1 MKIKLT
7 VGGMPSG
14 ATDVLLTAD
23 VTATI
28 GEIARNI
35 VLGHPDDSPL
45 RTIARGNLQ
54 PLALRAWYPNNPA
67 SYVLDPLAT
76 LSDAGLQ
83 SGCTVEVIA
92 LTGIQPG
99 DIPLYRREATGWIAA
114 GPQAGSEF
122 DLVEGKNYI
131 GRGRGCRIQL
141 QDPTVSRR
149 HAAVDIGAAM
159 TVTDL
164 NSSNGVLVDGV
175 QADHA
180 KIQNGSTITIG
191 DTEIVITRRPFN
203 PSEARPTAPSTFVD
217 FVRSPR
223 VDTHY
228 LAKKIAAPVPPR
240 RGEPN
245 KFPIIAIIAPLAMGV
260 VLFATSG
267 SPLSL
272 IFVALSPVIMISTYI
287 DNRVTGRRKLREGV
301 KQFNTALSALEAK
314 ITAERELELA
324 SRTIESPSTLD
335 AYQAMVSRGP
345 MLWARRP
352 EHQTF
357 LEVRLGLGQQQSRVG
372 IDIPAR
378 NDAGEEFWGLLD
390 TLVDA
395 SKSITPVPVLE
406 KFDRAGNIG
415 VAGNRLASDG
425 VLRSLVIQLCG
436 MHSPADLVIACF
448 AEPDNHEDWHWLKW
462 LPHVGSVYSPL
473 TSSHLAGD
481 RATSAQLIAQLE
493 GVLESRQAARTASGG
508 VIRSHLSEDN
518 SIDDLH
524 GRAVQ
529 NLPVIPTIVVVV
541 TSDSQIDRGRLV
553 TLADQGPDVGIHLIW
568 HAEDVSELPAV
579 CRTFLDVQTRSTGI
593 VGFVRTGTRV
603 ALDPVESLPMAEAA
617 AAARGLSP
625 VLDSGAP
632 VLDES
637 DLPNSVSYQDLR
649 PENVI
654 GSADDVATLWDKN
667 QSLTSRWSTQPP
679 REAAKLSA
687 IIGQGVTGALRLDL
701 RESGPHALVGG
712 TTGSGKSEF
721 LQTWIMGLA
730 SEYSP
735 DRVNFLLVDYKG
747 GAAFA
752 ECADLPHTV
761 GLVTDLNTHLV
772 RRALTSLRA
781 ELHYRET
788 LLNEKGAKDLVALE
802 RRADPDAPP
811 SLVIVI
817 DEFAALV
824 GEVPEFVDGVVDV
837 AQRGRSLG
845 LHLVL
850 ATQRP
855 AGVIKDN
862 LRANT
867 PLRIALRVADESDSH
882 DVIGVKDAAGFDAS
896 TPGRG
901 AAKLGPG
908 KLIHFQTGYLGGRS
922 QTSAPMPDID
932 IADFPFE
939 VRDSWASG
947 GEGPTARKSGKRDIE
962 TMLHSIQN
970 AAKRLRLATP
980 RKPWLGQLL
989 DIIDL
994 ESLPEARSGL
1004 VTLGLQ
1010 DEPERQRQTPFLFDP
1025 DSQGNLSLLGTSGS
1039 GKSCALRTLAVSAS
1053 RTAANL
1059 PVQIYAI
1066 DFAGGALSA
1075 LAGLPTVGSVVLG
1088 DDGERV
1094 QRLIRQLSDIANE
1107 RAARYS
1113 AVAASTLSEYRANS
1127 GNAYE
1132 PRIFVLIDGMAN
1144 FRNEYEY
1151 RHGDGT
1157 FPSLVKLV
1165 SVGRQLGIHFA
1176 VTADRPG
1183 VIPSNISGNI
1193 QQNIVLRM
1201 ASQSDYGIVGA
1212 PADIFE
1218 DAHAGRA
1225 FANGNEVHLAV
1236 VAGSSS
1242 LADQVATIEKL
1253 AETLRSLEVTPAPP
1267 IERLAD
1273 SIDLSTLP
1281 ERAGDRPVIGIAD
1294 EDLLAVGI
1302 APEGL
1307 LVVTGPFRSGKTT
1320 AIKTIIQSVAR
1331 STENVDTVLIS
1342 PKTFSELREF
1352 GNWTSTA
1359 LGAVDVEPFARELVV
1374 SLSDGK
1380 GSWPK
1385 KGALGFIVVEGA
1397 GDFEGSTAEG
1407 AVAALIKAARKANVL
1422 IVVETDLATGP
1433 AAWQIYSELKTARAG
1448 IVLQPEETDGV
1459 SLFRV
1464 SFPRGTR
1471 SEFPEGRGYLVE
1483 AGRAIKVQIALPDQP
1498 PARTTSP

>member
-7 VGGMPSG
+7 VSGMPSG
-14 ATDVLLTAD
+14 DTDVLLTAD

-45 RTIARGNLQ
+45 RTIARGNLK
-54 PLALRAWYPNNPA
+54 PLALRAWYPNNPQ

-83 SGCTVEVIA
+83 SGCAVEVIA
-92 LTGIQPG
+92 MTDLQA
-99 DIPLYRREATGWIAA
+99 DDVPLYRRAAMARISA

-122 DLVEGKNYI
+122 DLVVGKNYI

-141 QDPTVSRR
+141 EDPTVSRR
-149 HAAVDIGAAM
+149 HAALDIRAGM
-159 TVTDL
+159 SITDL
-164 NSSNGVLVDGV
+164 NSENGVLVDGV
-175 QADHA
+175 KVDTA
-180 KIQNGSTITIG
+180 KVEDGSTITIG
-191 DTEIVITRRPFN
+191 DTEIAITRRGIGLGEPELKV
-203 PSEARPTAPSTFVD
+203 PSAFVE

-223 VDTHY
+223 VDAHY
-228 LAKKIAAPVPPR
+228 LSKKIAAPVPPR

-245 KFPIIAIIAPLAMGV
+245 KFPILAIIAPLAMGV
-260 VLFATSG
+260 VLFSVSHSA
-267 SPLSL
+267 LSL
-272 IFVALSPVIMISTYI
+272 IFVALSPVIMIGTYI
-287 DNRVTGRRKLREGV
+287 DNRVTGRRKLRDGV
-301 KQFNTALSALEAK
+301 KQFDAALKVLETK
-314 ITAERELELA
+314 VTAERELELA

-335 AYQAMVSRGP
+335 AYQAMVGRAP
-345 MLWARRP
+345 LLWARRP

-357 LEVRLGLGQQQSRVG
+357 LEVRLGLGEQQSRIG

-378 NDAGEEFWGLLD
+378 NDAGEEFWGRLD
-390 TLVDA
+390 TLVEA
-395 SKSITPVPVLE
+395 SKSIAPVPVLE

-415 VAGNRLASDG
+415 VAGSRVWSDG

-436 MHSPADLVIACF
+436 LHSPADLVITCF
-448 AEPDNHEDWHWLKW
+448 AEPDNYEEWRWLKW
-462 LPHVGSVYSPL
+462 LPHVGSVYSPI

-481 RATSAQLIAQLE
+481 GATSIQLIAQLE
-493 GVLESRQAARTASGG
+493 GVLESRQAARAASGG
-508 VIRSHLSEDN
+508 TIRSHLSEDN

-529 NLPVIPTIVVVV
+529 SLPVTPTIIVVV

-568 HAEDVSELPAV
+568 HAPEVADLPAV
-579 CRTFLDVQTRSTGI
+579 CRTFIDVQTDSTSI
-593 VGFVRTGTRV
+593 VGFVRSGSRV
-603 ALDPVESLPMAEAA
+603 TIDVVESLPMAEAA
-617 AAARGLSP
+617 TAARGLSP

-637 DLPNSVSYQDLR
+637 DLPSNVSYQDLR
-649 PENVI
+649 PQNVI
-654 GSADDVATLWDKN
+654 GSADDIAALWASN
-667 QSLTSRWSTQPP
+667 QSLTSRWATDPP

-687 IIGQGVTGALRLDL
+687 IVGQGVNGVLRLDL
-701 RESGPHALVGG
+701 RENGPHALVGG

-721 LQTWIMGLA
+721 LQSWIMSLA

-735 DRVNFLLVDYKG
+735 DRLNFLLVDYKG

-752 ECADLPHTV
+752 ECTDLPHTV

-788 LLNEKGAKDLVALE
+788 LLNEKGAKDLVMLE

-845 LHLVL
+845 LHLIM

-867 PLRIALRVADESDSH
+867 PLRIALRVADESDSQ
-882 DVIGVKDAAGFDAS
+882 DVIGAKDAAAFDAS

-922 QTSAPMPDID
+922 QTAAPMPDID

-939 VRDSWASG
+939 LRESWTSG
-947 GEGPTARKSGKRDIE
+947 SEAPAARKAGKRDIE
-962 TMLHSIQN
+962 TMLHSVQA
-970 AAKRLRLATP
+970 AAKTLKLATP

-994 ESLPEARSGL
+994 DSLPAARGHL

-1010 DEPERQRQTPFLFDP
+1010 DEPERQRQTPFVFDP
-1025 DSQGNLSLLGTSGS
+1025 EGQGNLSVLGTSGS
-1039 GKSCALRTLAVSAS
+1039 GKSSALRTLAVSAS
-1053 RTAANL
+1053 RSAATL

-1066 DFAGGALSA
+1066 DFAGGALSG

-1094 QRLIRQLSDIANE
+1094 QRLIRMLSDIADE
-1107 RAARYS
+1107 RAVRYPT
-1113 AVAASTLSEYRANS
+1113 VAASTLSEYRANS
-1127 GNAYE
+1127 GDPRE

-1144 FRNEYEY
+1144 FRSSYEY
-1151 RHGDGT
+1151 RHGDNT
-1157 FPSLVKLV
+1157 FQSLVKLMAM
-1165 SVGRQLGIHFA
+1165 GRQLGLHF
-1176 VTADRPG
+1176 VVSADRPG
-1183 VIPSNISGNI
+1183 VIPSSMSGNI

-1201 ASQSDYGIVGA
+1201 ASQGDYGILGS
-1212 PADIFE
+1212 PADVFE
-1218 DAHAGRA
+1218 DAPAGRA
-1225 FANGNEVHLAV
+1225 FVDGHEAHLAV

-1242 LADQVATIEKL
+1242 LADQVIAIENL
-1253 AETLRSLEVTPAPP
+1253 SEDLRAQNVTPTSP

-1273 SIDLSTLP
+1273 SIELSSLP
-1281 ERAGDRPVIGIAD
+1281 VCVGDRPVIGVAD
-1294 EDLLAVGI
+1294 EDLQAASI
-1302 APEGL
+1302 SPDGL

-1320 AIKTIIQSVAR
+1320 AVKTVIESVAR
-1331 STENVDTVLIS
+1331 ASKHVDAILLS
-1342 PKTFSELREF
+1342 PKTASELDEF
-1352 GNWTSTA
+1352 GDWTSTA
-1359 LGAVDVEPFARELVV
+1359 LGASDVEPLARDLAT
-1374 SLSDGK
+1374 SLTQG
-1380 GSWPK
+1380 GGAWPK
-1385 KGALGFIVVEGA
+1385 RGALGFIVVESA

-1483 AGRAIKVQIALPDQP
+1483 AGRATKLQVALP
-1498 PARTTSP
+1498 RTRIPTV